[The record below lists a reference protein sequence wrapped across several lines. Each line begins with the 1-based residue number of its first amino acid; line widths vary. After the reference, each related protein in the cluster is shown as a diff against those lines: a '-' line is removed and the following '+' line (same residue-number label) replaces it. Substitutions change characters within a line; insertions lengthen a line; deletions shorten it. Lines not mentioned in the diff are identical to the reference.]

1 MLAAEAVSREHGHG
15 SRRFTALHPT
25 DLAVGPGRRLGIVGE
40 SGSGK
45 STLARILV
53 GLDTPTSGA
62 VTFRGELVRRL
73 LSTRAGREDV
83 RRSVQMVVQDTSSS
97 FDPRRPLADA
107 LRQPLAVLRGITGS
121 EAEDRAADTARRLQ
135 LDPALLRRFPGE
147 VSGGQRQRLSLAR
160 ALVVEPQVLV
170 CDEVVSALDVSVQGA
185 VLNSLKEFCETSGAG
200 LVFVSHGL
208 PATAF
213 VADEVLVM
221 ASGRIVESG
230 PTLSVLGS
238 PGHEVT
244 RAIVSAFA
252 PVAS

>member
-1 MLAAEAVSREHGHG
+1 VLAAEGVSRQYGHG
-15 SRRFTALHPT
+15 ARRFTAVHPT
-25 DLAVGPGRRLGIVGE
+25 DLTVGPGRRLGIVGE

-53 GLDTPTSGA
+53 GLETPSTGE

-73 LSTRAGREDV
+73 LSTRTGREDF

-97 FDPRRPLADA
+97 FDPRRPLIDS

-121 EAEDRAADTARRLQ
+121 EADDRAADTARRLH
-135 LDPALLRRFPGE
+135 LDPALLRRFPAE
-147 VSGGQRQRLSLAR
+147 VSGGQRQRFSLAR
-160 ALVVEPQVLV
+160 ALVVQPQVLV
-170 CDEVVSALDVSVQGA
+170 CDEVVSALDVSVQGT
-185 VLNSLKEFCETSGAG
+185 VLNSLKEVCETSGAG

-213 VADEVLVM
+213 VADEVIVM

-230 PTLSVLGS
+230 PSLTVLSS
-238 PGHEVT
+238 PEHEVT
-244 RAIVSAFA
+244 RAIVSAYE